1 MRAFQLQAGV
11 LPAAYHLEDLGDE
24 FDFANAARAELDVVF
39 HAAFLHFLLDLA
51 VQRAHGVVGVV
62 VQIFAEHEGAHQRGD
77 VVGMG
82 RYDAG
87 FAPCVAFPFAPLG
100 DEVLLQ
106 RGFAGNQRAAVA
118 IGAQAHIHAEHL
130 PVGGDVAQQGD
141 EFLPHFGEE
150 FLVAAL
156 AFAVGVAA
164 FGVDEDEVYVGG
176 DVELVAACF
185 AHGDDGQMLRR
196 AAVPPD
202 WCAVEGLIV
211 GVGVIQRGVDGE
223 VGELGDGA
231 GYFGEG

>member
-1 MRAFQLQAGV
+1 M
-11 LPAAYHLEDLGDE
+11 
-24 FDFANAARAELDVVF
+24 
-39 HAAFLHFLLDLA
+39 
-51 VQRAHGVVGVV
+51 
-62 VQIFAEHEGAHQRGD
+62 
-77 VVGMG
+77 
-82 RYDAG
+82 
-87 FAPCVAFPFAPLG
+87 G
-100 DEVLLQ
+100 DEVLFQ
-106 RGFAGNQRAAVA
+106 RGFAGHQRAAVA
-118 IGAQAHIHAEHL
+118 VGAQAHIHAEHL